1 MELIITDMLAFDDDL
16 VTILVGKANLDL
28 VTATRARWALEVITN
43 QLKFGT
49 VRVLGHTENW
59 INSCEVGTLLKY
71 EVATNILPVHV
82 ILIYF
87 NDGFASVISW

>member
-1 MELIITDMLAFDDDL
+1 
-16 VTILVGKANLDL
+16 
-28 VTATRARWALEVITN
+28 
-43 QLKFGT
+43 
-49 VRVLGHTENW
+49 VRILGHTEYW
-59 INSCEVGTLLKY
+59 INSCDAGTLLKN